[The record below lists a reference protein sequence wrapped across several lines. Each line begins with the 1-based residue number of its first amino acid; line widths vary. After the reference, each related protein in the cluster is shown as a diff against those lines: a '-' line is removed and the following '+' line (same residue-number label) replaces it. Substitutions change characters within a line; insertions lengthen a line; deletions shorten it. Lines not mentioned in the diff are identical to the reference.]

1 MLQGWL
7 LQGMTAAEENVAVL
21 TAAGVVDTGVA
32 TLIAAIGRLL
42 PRCLLT
48 GRLLGG
54 RLLQ

>member
-1 MLQGWL
+1 
-7 LQGMTAAEENVAVL
+7 MTAAEENVAVL